1 MAENTQDKRNR
12 KVIIDFVNSTI
23 GNINNKDITLVKHPC
38 IAEAELLEG
47 LCGAVIH
54 SMNTKDRKYSYVSKV
69 IDTTF
74 IYIRNSADE
83 LLEKSKT
90 TASMNRLFTIKM
102 YSLKRDK
109 PYIIDIFYMLNGNID
124 KNYNIHIYYSAMD
137 SNENISD
144 YISDIDYISID
155 AGFVLSNDEDESKLI
170 IIDDKSS
177 EIFIDIRDNTESVS
191 AFISNIFNYVID
203 IYLDILQ
210 EIVYIEERNVDNYDA
225 ITDNDDTEED
235 IEEVIEDQEES
246 GYKSNNT
253 GNKFKVFT
261 REIYLPDEDIIIPDP
276 NFINET
282 YKFYNDINVEDMLG
296 LENTIPGIGKALMSM
311 DKNNKV
317 NLYNAGVTLLEF
329 IFSENKDK
337 YIHNKEQMGYN
348 DVIVSLAYDK
358 YCMFIIIDT
367 KNKKLYLHTNIT
379 ERVFNKL
386 LSLDLDITDIQINI
400 GYRIMKD
407 GQASYEKCVMRFSDK
422 FNSRSLSN
430 HETCC
435 IKNIFNRETI
445 FDIFL
450 KCIGEAMINVANIKN
465 VSSTNSNY
473 GLEPYIIY
481 DHNFN
486 TILKT
491 IEDSGV
497 FDNLSKDMYGA
508 LKFILNDK
516 TDNDYLKY
524 LQNRKFVEKDESLY
538 HTISNN
544 GDNIMIMF
552 INKINIIDSCGN
564 IQTAVNTQEIPFG
577 NFTIIKSNKMVT
589 LSESTYTKSGQVTKD
604 MLKIVKYMEYVNNDA
619 EGQ

>member
-47 LCGAVIH
+47 LCGAIVN
-54 SMNTKDRKYSYVSKV
+54 SMVKKDQKYSYVSKV

-90 TASMNRLFTIKM
+90 ISITSMYRSVTIKV
-102 YSLKRDK
+102 YPLKKDI
-109 PYIIDIFYMLNGNID
+109 PYIIDIWYILDGHVN
-124 KNYNIHIYYSAMD
+124 KNCNIYYSAID
-137 SNENISD
+137 SNGNISD
-144 YISDIDYISID
+144 YISVSDIDYISID

-177 EIFIDIRDNTESVS
+177 EIFIDIRDSESVS

-210 EIVYIEERNVDNYDA
+210 EIVDIEEGNVKDNYDA
-225 ITDNDDTEED
+225 ITDNDD
-235 IEEVIEDQEES
+235 IEEVIEEDQEES
-246 GYKSNNT
+246 DYENNNT
-253 GNKFKVFT
+253 SNKFKVFT

-296 LENTIPGIGKALMSM
+296 LENTIPGISKALMSM

-337 YIHNKEQMGYN
+337 YIHNKEQMGY
-348 DVIVSLAYDK
+348 DDIIVSLAYDK

-386 LSLDLDITDIQINI
+386 LSLDLNITDIQINI

-407 GQASYEKCVMRFSDK
+407 SQASYEKCVMQFSDK

-450 KCIGEAMINVANIKN
+450 KCIGEAMINVANINN

-544 GDNIMIMF
+544 GDNIMITF

-589 LSESTYTKSGQVTKD
+589 LPESTYTKSGQVTKD

>member
-54 SMNTKDRKYSYVSKV
+54 SMNTKDQKYSYVSKV

-210 EIVYIEERNVDNYDA
+210 EIVYIEEGNAADNYDT
-225 ITDNDDTEED
+225 ITDNDD
-235 IEEVIEDQEES
+235 IEEVIEEDQEES
-246 GYKSNNT
+246 DYESNNT
-253 GNKFKVFT
+253 GIKFKVFT

-282 YKFYNDINVEDMLG
+282 YKFYNDINIEDMLG
-296 LENTIPGIGKALMSM
+296 LENTIPGISKALTSM

-329 IFSENKDK
+329 IYSENKDK

-407 GQASYEKCVMRFSDK
+407 SQASYEKCVMQFSDK
-422 FNSRSLSN
+422 FNSRSSNN

-465 VSSTNSNY
+465 TSITNSTNY

-491 IEDSGV
+491 IEDSGI

-524 LQNRKFVEKDESLY
+524 LKNRKFVEKDESLY

>member
-1 MAENTQDKRNR
+1 MAEKNTQDKRNR
-12 KVIIDFVNSTI
+12 KVLIDFINSTM
-23 GNINNKDITLVKHPC
+23 GNINNEDITLVKHPC

-47 LCGAVIH
+47 LCGAIVNSIEK
-54 SMNTKDRKYSYVSKV
+54 KDQKYSYISKV
-69 IDTTF
+69 IDIMF
-74 IYIRNSADE
+74 IYIKNNTDE
-83 LLEKSKT
+83 LLKRSKNVST
-90 TASMNRLFTIKM
+90 SMRRSFTIKI
-102 YSLKRDK
+102 YSLKKDK
-109 PYIIDIFYMLNGNID
+109 PYIIDIFYMLNEHDD
-124 KNYNIHIYYSAMD
+124 KKCNIYYSTMYTD
-137 SNENISD
+137 ENISD
-144 YISDIDYISID
+144 YISNIDYISIN
-155 AGFVLSNDEDESKLI
+155 AGFVLHDDENESELI

-177 EIFIDIRDNTESVS
+177 EIFIDIEDNTDNIS
-191 AFISNIFNYVID
+191 AFISNVFNYVID

-210 EIVYIEERNVDNYDA
+210 EIVDIEEGNVNNYDA
-225 ITDNDDTEED
+225 ITDNDD
-235 IEEVIEDQEES
+235 IEEVIEEDQEES
-246 GYKSNNT
+246 DYESNNT
-253 GNKFKVFT
+253 RNKFKVFT

-296 LENTIPGIGKALMSM
+296 LENTIPGISKALMSM

-337 YIHNKEQMGYN
+337 YIRNKEQMGYD

-358 YCMFIIIDT
+358 YCIFIIIDT

-379 ERVFNKL
+379 ERVFSKL
-386 LSLDLDITDIQINI
+386 LCLDPNITDIQINI

-407 GQASYEKCVMRFSDK
+407 NQASYEKCVMQFSDK
-422 FNSRSLSN
+422 FNSRMTN
-430 HETCC
+430 GKTCC

-450 KCIGEAMINVANIKN
+450 KCIGEAMINVANINN

-538 HTISNN
+538 HTVSNN
-544 GDNIMIMF
+544 GDNIMITF
-552 INKINIIDSCGN
+552 INKINLIDSSGN
-564 IQTAVNTQEIPFG
+564 IQTAENTQEIPFG
-577 NFTIIKSNKMVT
+577 NFSIIRSNKMIS
-589 LSESTYTKSGQVTKD
+589 LPESTYTKSGQVTKD
-604 MLKIVKYMEYVNNDA
+604 MLKIVKYIEYVNNDA

>member
-54 SMNTKDRKYSYVSKV
+54 SMNTKDKKYSYVSKV

-210 EIVYIEERNVDNYDA
+210 EIVYIEEGNVEDNYDT
-225 ITDNDDTEED
+225 IDDNDDD
-235 IEEVIEDQEES
+235 IEEIIEEDQEES
-246 GYKSNNT
+246 DNESNNT
-253 GNKFKVFT
+253 GNKFKIFT

-337 YIHNKEQMGYN
+337 YIRNKEQMGY
-348 DVIVSLAYDK
+348 DDIIVSLAYDK

-386 LSLDLDITDIQINI
+386 LSLNLNITDIQINI

-407 GQASYEKCVMRFSDK
+407 SQASYEKCVMQFSDK

-450 KCIGEAMINVANIKN
+450 KCIGEAMINVANINN

-473 GLEPYIIY
+473 GLEPYIIQ

-564 IQTAVNTQEIPFG
+564 IQTAENTQEIPFG

>member
-12 KVIIDFVNSTI
+12 KVLIDFINSTM
-23 GNINNKDITLVKHPC
+23 GNINNEDITLVKHPC

-47 LCGAVIH
+47 LCGAIVH
-54 SMNTKDRKYSYVSKV
+54 SIEKKDQKYSYISKI
-69 IDTTF
+69 IDIMF
-74 IYIRNSADE
+74 IYIKNNTDE
-83 LLEKSKT
+83 LLKKSKT
-90 TASMNRLFTIKM
+90 ISTSMRRSFTIKI
-102 YSLKRDK
+102 YSLKKDK
-109 PYIIDIFYMLNGNID
+109 PYIIDIFYMLNEHDD
-124 KNYNIHIYYSAMD
+124 KKCNIYYSTMYTG
-137 SNENISD
+137 ENISD
-144 YISDIDYISID
+144 YISNIDYISIN
-155 AGFVLSNDEDESKLI
+155 AGFVLRDDENESELI

-177 EIFIDIRDNTESVS
+177 EIFIDIEDNTDNIS

-210 EIVYIEERNVDNYDA
+210 EIV
-225 ITDNDDTEED
+225 D
-235 IEEVIEDQEES
+235 IEEDQEES
-246 GYKSNNT
+246 DYENNNT
-253 GNKFKVFT
+253 SNKFKVFT

-337 YIHNKEQMGYN
+337 YIRNKEQMGY
-348 DVIVSLAYDK
+348 DDIIVSLAYDK
-358 YCMFIIIDT
+358 YCIFIIIDT

-386 LSLDLDITDIQINI
+386 LSLDLNITDIQINI

-407 GQASYEKCVMRFSDK
+407 SQASYEKCVMQFSDK

-473 GLEPYIIY
+473 GLEPYIIQ

-538 HTISNN
+538 HTLSNN

-564 IQTAVNTQEIPFG
+564 IQTAENTQEIPFG

>member
-47 LCGAVIH
+47 LCGAIVN
-54 SMNTKDRKYSYVSKV
+54 SMVKKDQKYSYVSKI

-74 IYIRNSADE
+74 TYIRNSTDK

-90 TASMNRLFTIKM
+90 ASITSMYRSVTIKVH
-102 YSLKRDK
+102 SSKKDN
-109 PYIIDIFYMLNGNID
+109 PYIIDIFYILDGYAD
-124 KNYNIHIYYSAMD
+124 KNCNIYYSAMD
-137 SNENISD
+137 SNEDISN
-144 YISDIDYISID
+144 YISNIDYISVD
-155 AGFVLSNDEDESKLI
+155 AGFILSNNEDESKLI

-191 AFISNIFNYVID
+191 AFISNVFNYVID

-210 EIVYIEERNVDNYDA
+210 EIVDIEEGNVEDNYDA
-225 ITDNDDTEED
+225 ITDNDN
-235 IEEVIEDQEES
+235 IEEVIEEDQEES
-246 GYKSNNT
+246 DYESNNT

-261 REIYLPDEDIIIPDP
+261 REMYLPSKDIIIPDP
-276 NFINET
+276 NFVNET

-296 LENTIPGIGKALMSM
+296 LENTIPGISKALISM

-329 IFSENKDK
+329 IFSENKNK

-348 DVIVSLAYDK
+348 DVIVSLAYDN
-358 YCMFIIIDT
+358 YCIFIIIDT

-386 LSLDLDITDIQINI
+386 LSLDLNITDIQINI

-422 FNSRSLSN
+422 FNSRSLN

-450 KCIGEAMINVANIKN
+450 KCIGEAMINVANIKDI
-465 VSSTNSNY
+465 SSTNSNY

-524 LQNRKFVEKDESLY
+524 LKNRKFVEKDESLH
-538 HTISNN
+538 HTISSN

-564 IQTAVNTQEIPFG
+564 IQTAENTQGIAFG

-604 MLKIVKYMEYVNNDA
+604 MLKIVKYMEYVNNNA

>member
-54 SMNTKDRKYSYVSKV
+54 SMNTKDQKYSYVSKV

-109 PYIIDIFYMLNGNID
+109 PYIIDIFYILNGNID
-124 KNYNIHIYYSAMD
+124 KNYNIYIYYSAMD

-210 EIVYIEERNVDNYDA
+210 EIVYIEEKNVDNYDA
-225 ITDNDDTEED
+225 ITDNDD
-235 IEEVIEDQEES
+235 IEEVIEEDQEES
-246 GYKSNNT
+246 DYENNNT
-253 GNKFKVFT
+253 SNEFKVFT

-276 NFINET
+276 NFVNET

-296 LENTIPGIGKALMSM
+296 LENTIPGISKALMSM

-337 YIHNKEQMGYN
+337 YIRNKEQMGYD

-407 GQASYEKCVMRFSDK
+407 GQASYEKCVMQFSDK

-450 KCIGEAMINVANIKN
+450 KCIGEAMINVANINN

-516 TDNDYLKY
+516 TDNNYLKY

-544 GDNIMIMF
+544 GDNIMITF

-589 LSESTYTKSGQVTKD
+589 LPESTYTKSGQVTKD

>member
-1 MAENTQDKRNR
+1 MAEKNTQDKRNR
-12 KVIIDFVNSTI
+12 KVLIDFINSTM

-38 IAEAELLEG
+38 IAETELLEG
-47 LCGAVIH
+47 LCGAIVH
-54 SMNTKDRKYSYVSKV
+54 SIDEKDQKYSYISKV
-69 IDTTF
+69 IDIMF
-74 IYIRNSADE
+74 IYIKNNTDE
-83 LLEKSKT
+83 LLKRSKIIST
-90 TASMNRLFTIKM
+90 SMCRSFTIKI
-102 YSLKRDK
+102 YSLEKDK
-109 PYIIDIFYMLNGNID
+109 PYIIDIFYMLNEHDD
-124 KNYNIHIYYSAMD
+124 KKCNIYYSTMYTG
-137 SNENISD
+137 ENISD
-144 YISDIDYISID
+144 YIANISYISIN
-155 AGFVLSNDEDESKLI
+155 AGFVLRENEDESKLI

-177 EIFIDIRDNTESVS
+177 EIFIDIEDNTDNIS
-191 AFISNIFNYVID
+191 AFISNVFNYVID

-210 EIVYIEERNVDNYDA
+210 EIVDIEEGNVENNYDA
-225 ITDNDDTEED
+225 ITDNDD
-235 IEEVIEDQEES
+235 IEEVIEEDQEES
-246 GYKSNNT
+246 DYENNNIS
-253 GNKFKVFT
+253 NKFKVFT

-276 NFINET
+276 NFVNET

-296 LENTIPGIGKALMSM
+296 LENTIPSISKALMSM

-337 YIHNKEQMGYN
+337 YIRNKEQMGYD

-379 ERVFNKL
+379 ERIFDKL
-386 LSLDLDITDIQINI
+386 LCLDPDIIDIQLNI

-407 GQASYEKCVMRFSDK
+407 GQASYEKCVIKFSDK
-422 FNSRSLSN
+422 FNSRSSN

-465 VSSTNSNY
+465 VSITNSTNY

-491 IEDSGV
+491 IEDSGI

-564 IQTAVNTQEIPFG
+564 IQTAENTQEIPFG

>member
-1 MAENTQDKRNR
+1 MAEKNTQDKRNR
-12 KVIIDFVNSTI
+12 KVLIDFINSTM
-23 GNINNKDITLVKHPC
+23 GNINNEDITLVKHPC

-47 LCGAVIH
+47 LCGAIVH
-54 SMNTKDRKYSYVSKV
+54 SIDEKDQKYSYISKV
-69 IDTTF
+69 IDIMF
-74 IYIRNSADE
+74 IYIKNNTDE
-83 LLEKSKT
+83 LLKRSKT
-90 TASMNRLFTIKM
+90 ISTSMRRSFTIKI
-102 YSLKRDK
+102 YSLKKDK
-109 PYIIDIFYMLNGNID
+109 PYIIDIFYMLNEHDD
-124 KNYNIHIYYSAMD
+124 KKCNIYYNTMYTG
-137 SNENISD
+137 ENISD
-144 YISDIDYISID
+144 YISNIDYISIN
-155 AGFVLSNDEDESKLI
+155 AGFVLRDDENESELI

-177 EIFIDIRDNTESVS
+177 EIFIDIEDNTDNIL
-191 AFISNIFNYVID
+191 AFISNVFNYVID

-210 EIVYIEERNVDNYDA
+210 EIVDIEEGNVNNYDA
-225 ITDNDDTEED
+225 ITDNDD
-235 IEEVIEDQEES
+235 IEEVIEEDQEES
-246 GYKSNNT
+246 DYESNNT

-276 NFINET
+276 NFVNET

-296 LENTIPGIGKALMSM
+296 LENTIPGISKALMSM

-358 YCMFIIIDT
+358 YCIFIIIDT

-379 ERVFNKL
+379 ERVFSKL
-386 LSLDLDITDIQINI
+386 LSLDLNITDIQINI

-407 GQASYEKCVMRFSDK
+407 DQASYEKCVMQFSDK
-422 FNSRSLSN
+422 FNSRSRSLN
-430 HETCC
+430 CEICC

-465 VSSTNSNY
+465 ASITNPTNY

-491 IEDSGV
+491 IEDSGI

-544 GDNIMIMF
+544 GDNIMITF

-577 NFTIIKSNKMVT
+577 NFTIIKSNKMIT

>member
-1 MAENTQDKRNR
+1 MAEKNTQDKRNR
-12 KVIIDFVNSTI
+12 KVLIDFINSTM
-23 GNINNKDITLVKHPC
+23 GNINNEDITLVKHPC

-47 LCGAVIH
+47 LCGAIVNSIEK
-54 SMNTKDRKYSYVSKV
+54 KDQKYSYISKV
-69 IDTTF
+69 IDIMF
-74 IYIRNSADE
+74 IYIRNNTDE
-83 LLEKSKT
+83 LLKKSKIVST
-90 TASMNRLFTIKM
+90 SMRRSFTIKI
-102 YSLKRDK
+102 YSLKKDK
-109 PYIIDIFYMLNGNID
+109 PYIIDIFYMLNEHDD
-124 KNYNIHIYYSAMD
+124 KKCNIYYSTMYTG
-137 SNENISD
+137 ENISD
-144 YISDIDYISID
+144 YISNINYISIN
-155 AGFVLSNDEDESKLI
+155 AGFVLRENEDESKLI

-177 EIFIDIRDNTESVS
+177 EIFIDIEDNTDNIS
-191 AFISNIFNYVID
+191 AFISNVFNYVID

-210 EIVYIEERNVDNYDA
+210 EIVDIEEGNVENNYDA
-225 ITDNDDTEED
+225 ITDNDD
-235 IEEVIEDQEES
+235 IEEVIEEDQEDSDNEDNN
-246 GYKSNNT
+246 SN
-253 GNKFKVFT
+253 NKFKVFT

-296 LENTIPGIGKALMSM
+296 LENTIPGINKALMSM

-386 LSLDLDITDIQINI
+386 LSLDLNITDIQINI

-407 GQASYEKCVMRFSDK
+407 DQASYEKCVMRFSDK

-450 KCIGEAMINVANIKN
+450 KCIGEAMINVANINN

-491 IEDSGV
+491 IEDSGI

-516 TDNDYLKY
+516 TDDYLKY

-577 NFTIIKSNKMVT
+577 NFTIIKSNKMIT

>member
-12 KVIIDFVNSTI
+12 RVIIDFVNSTI
-23 GNINNKDITLVKHPC
+23 GNINNEDITLIKHPC
-38 IAEAELLEG
+38 IAEVELLEG
-47 LCGAVIH
+47 LCGAVIN
-54 SMNTKDRKYSYVSKV
+54 SMNKKDQKYSYVSKV

-90 TASMNRLFTIKM
+90 ISITSMYRSVTIKV
-102 YSLKRDK
+102 YPLKKDI
-109 PYIIDIFYMLNGNID
+109 PYIIDIWYILDGHVN
-124 KNYNIHIYYSAMD
+124 KNCNIYYSAMD
-137 SNENISD
+137 SNGNISD
-144 YISDIDYISID
+144 YISVSDIDYISID

-177 EIFIDIRDNTESVS
+177 EIFIDIRDSESVS

-210 EIVYIEERNVDNYDA
+210 EIVDIEEGNVKDNYDA
-225 ITDNDDTEED
+225 ITDNDD
-235 IEEVIEDQEES
+235 IEEVIEEDQEEPN
-246 GYKSNNT
+246 YENNNT
-253 GNKFKVFT
+253 SNKFKVFT
-261 REIYLPDEDIIIPDP
+261 REIYLPDEDIIIPDS

-337 YIHNKEQMGYN
+337 YIRNKEQMGY
-348 DVIVSLAYDK
+348 DDIIVSLAYDK

-422 FNSRSLSN
+422 FNSRSSLSR
-430 HETCC
+430 ETCC
-435 IKNIFNRETI
+435 IKNMFNRETI

-450 KCIGEAMINVANIKN
+450 KCIREAMINVANIKTASN
-465 VSSTNSNY
+465 TNY
-473 GLEPYIIY
+473 GLEPYIIQ

-524 LQNRKFVEKDESLY
+524 LKNRKFVEKDESLY

-564 IQTAVNTQEIPFG
+564 IQTAENTQEIPFG

>member
-1 MAENTQDKRNR
+1 MAEKNTQDKRNR
-12 KVIIDFVNSTI
+12 KVLIDFINSTM
-23 GNINNKDITLVKHPC
+23 GNINNEDITLVKHPC

-47 LCGAVIH
+47 LYGAIVNSIEK
-54 SMNTKDRKYSYVSKV
+54 KDQKYSYISKV
-69 IDTTF
+69 IDIMF
-74 IYIRNSADE
+74 IYIRNNTDE
-83 LLEKSKT
+83 LLKRSKIVST
-90 TASMNRLFTIKM
+90 SMRRSFTIKI
-102 YSLKRDK
+102 YSLKKDK
-109 PYIIDIFYMLNGNID
+109 PYIIDIFYMLNEHDD
-124 KNYNIHIYYSAMD
+124 KKCNIYYSIMYTG
-137 SNENISD
+137 ENISD
-144 YISDIDYISID
+144 YISNIDYISIN
-155 AGFVLSNDEDESKLI
+155 AGFVLRDDENESELI

-177 EIFIDIRDNTESVS
+177 EIFIDIENNTDNIS
-191 AFISNIFNYVID
+191 AFISNVFNYVID

-210 EIVYIEERNVDNYDA
+210 EIVDIEEGNVNNNYDA
-225 ITDNDDTEED
+225 ITDNDD

-246 GYKSNNT
+246 DYESNNT
-253 GNKFKVFT
+253 SNKFKVFT
-261 REIYLPDEDIIIPDP
+261 REIYLPDEDLIIPDP

-296 LENTIPGIGKALMSM
+296 LENTIPGISKALMSM

-337 YIHNKEQMGYN
+337 YIRNKEQMGY
-348 DVIVSLAYDK
+348 DDIIVSLAYDK

-379 ERVFNKL
+379 ERVFSKL
-386 LSLDLDITDIQINI
+386 LSLDPNNTDIQINI

-407 GQASYEKCVMRFSDK
+407 GQASYEKCVMQFSDK
-422 FNSRSLSN
+422 FNSRMSN
-430 HETCC
+430 GKTCC

-450 KCIGEAMINVANIKN
+450 KCIGEAMINVANINN
-465 VSSTNSNY
+465 VSSANSNY

-538 HTISNN
+538 HTVSNN
-544 GDNIMIMF
+544 GDNIMITF
-552 INKINIIDSCGN
+552 INKINLIDSSGN
-564 IQTAVNTQEIPFG
+564 IQTAENTQEIPFG
-577 NFTIIKSNKMVT
+577 NFSIIRSNKMVS
-589 LSESTYTKSGQVTKD
+589 LPESTYTKSGQVTKD
-604 MLKIVKYMEYVNNDA
+604 MLKIVKYMEYVNNEA